1 MECPCCFEELT
12 SSSAVLTCSH
22 RFHITCLVNW
32 FATQSAQ
39 ELPQNCPC
47 CRTEAGPTERL
58 PEQEEDGEEE
68 SEDGSEFDE
77 EDELM
82 LTRPELHTIL
92 LSQGGTGVA
101 DGLWFAFFNPEGD
114 EELRANAEH
123 RLPFV
128 GSELSRMAV
137 YQGGREISDER
148 WEELV
153 ETYDPEEDEEEPSVE
168 LTQQQLEDQ
177 VWANGGVGVSPEQ
190 WAELVGWA
198 VLYASFTRAELD
210 AYLLSEDVRRD
221 ASHALTD
228 DEWAHLLQLYA
239 TPHEEDEEDEEEE
252 PRAPLRITW
261 RRFPDGH
268 WERIVLNPEEQ
279 ESASWGVGSSEPPP
293 DDLVEQTSAVA
304 GRFQALW
311 RGFQARRQAAEEK
324 RLKEMREAASAAAAK
339 IRAIW
344 LGHKQR
350 EQFTAYLALASLRLG
365 RG

>member
-12 SSSAVLTCSH
+12 SSFAALSCAH

-47 CRTEAGPTERL
+47 CRSEAGPTERL
-58 PEQEEDGEEE
+58 PDPAGEAEDDEE
-68 SEDGSEFDE
+68 SEFSDE

-82 LTRPELHTIL
+82 LTRSELHTIL
-92 LSQGGTGVA
+92 ISQGGTGVA
-101 DGLWFAFFNPEGD
+101 DGLWFAFFNPEG
-114 EELRANAEH
+114 EEAIRADPEH

-153 ETYDPEEDEEEPSVE
+153 EEYEPSDEEDEEEQVT
-168 LTQQQLEDQ
+168 LTRHQLEDF
-177 VWANGGVGVSPEQ
+177 VWANGGIGVSPEQ
-190 WAELVGWA
+190 WAELAGVA
-198 VLYASFTRAELD
+198 LSTSFSRAELD
-210 AYLLSEDVRRD
+210 AYLLREDVRRD
-221 ASHALTD
+221 SSHAVTD
-228 DEWAHLLQLYA
+228 EEWASLRDEPPAALLQVVLEAVGPAPRRWLRYA
-239 TPHEEDEEDEEEE
+239 
-252 PRAPLRITW
+252 
-261 RRFPDGH
+261 DGH
-268 WERIVLNPEEQ
+268 WERIVLNPETDEP
-279 ESASWGVGSSEPPP
+279 ASWSVDSAEPPP
-293 DDLVEQTSAVA
+293 EDLTAQTSAA
-304 GRFQALW
+304 ALRFQALW
-311 RGFQARRQAAEEK
+311 RGFQVRRQALEEK
-324 RLKEMREAASAAAAK
+324 KRREAASAAAK

>member
-12 SSSAVLTCSH
+12 SSFASLACSH

-58 PEQEEDGEEE
+58 PEEEGGEDEGGEDEDDETDGTY
-68 SEDGSEFDE
+68 E

-92 LSQGGTGVA
+92 LSQGGTGVP
-101 DGLWFAFFNPEGD
+101 DGLWFAFFDPEGD
-114 EELRANAEH
+114 EELRASAEH

-137 YQGGREISDER
+137 YQGGREISEER

-153 ETYDPEEDEEEPSVE
+153 ETYGESVE

-190 WAELVGWA
+190 WAELVGVA
-198 VLYASFTRAELD
+198 LSASFTRAELD

-239 TPHEEDEEDEEEE
+239 TPHEEDEEDEEV
-252 PRAPLRITW
+252 PAALRITW
-261 RRFPDGH
+261 RRCPDGH
-268 WERIVLNPEEQ
+268 WERMILNPEEQ
-279 ESASWGVGSSEPPP
+279 EPASWGVDSAEPPP
-293 DDLVEQTSAVA
+293 ADLVEQTSDAA
-304 GRFQALW
+304 RRFQALW
-311 RGFQARRQAAEEK
+311 RGFQERKEAKEEK
-324 RLKEMREAASAAAAK
+324 KRQEMREAAAK

-350 EQFTAYLALASLRLG
+350 EQYTAFKALVALRFL
-365 RG
+365 RC